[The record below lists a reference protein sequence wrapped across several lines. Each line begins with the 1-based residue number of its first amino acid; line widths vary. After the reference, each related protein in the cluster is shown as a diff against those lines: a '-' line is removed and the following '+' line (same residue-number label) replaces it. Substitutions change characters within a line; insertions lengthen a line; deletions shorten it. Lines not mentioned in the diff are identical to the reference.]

1 MFPFEDE
8 LLVPLA
14 ALAIPIVAIAGG
26 LAARVIR
33 TVSAH
38 RLLEA
43 AVQERIA
50 LIAHGVDPA
59 RIPGASPLAG
69 TWRMGAADYDRH
81 RAQGLLVWGFALL
94 AGGVSF
100 ALVTGWLDS
109 WVDGDWP
116 VGVVAASIGAA
127 LLLGGAIIWPRGKR

>member
-59 RIPGASPLAG
+59 RIPGAAAG
-69 TWRMGAADYDRH
+69 GGPWRMGVADYDRY

-100 ALVTGWLDS
+100 ALVAGTLDA
-109 WVDGDWP
+109 WTEGDWP
-116 VGVVAASIGAA
+116 LGVIAAAIGFA
-127 LLLGGAIIWPRGKR
+127 LLLGGAIIWPRKR

>member
-1 MFPFEDE
+1 MYLPDED

-14 ALAIPIVAIAGG
+14 ALAIPLFAIAG
-26 LAARVIR
+26 LMLTRVVR
-33 TVSAH
+33 TISAH
-38 RLLEA
+38 RLIEA

-59 RIPGASPLAG
+59 RIPGAAG
-69 TWRMGAADYDRH
+69 GGAWRMSATDYDRY

-100 ALVTGWLDS
+100 AVVAGTLDA
-109 WVDGDWP
+109 WTEGDWP
-116 VGVVAASIGAA
+116 LGVIAAAIGFA